1 MVFDF
6 LNLLISDIIRH
17 VYRTRRPRPRR
28 QSEHDHMKPKT
39 LRKAANK
46 TIRAKRRGRAFER
59 AIARMAADPVMRA
72 ECAAITKDFRFAE
85 ADGLKYLL

>member
-1 MVFDF
+1 VSRRGRS
-6 LNLLISDIIRH
+6 LAKKVIKTHARQLL
-17 VYRTRRPRPRR
+17 
-28 QSEHDHMKPKT
+28 SEHDHMKPKT

-46 TIRAKRRGRAFER
+46 TISAKRRGRAFER

-85 ADGLKYLL
+85 ADGLRHGDCYED